1 MLATTVNSKRRQSY
15 LSFNKQQTKL
25 GDVLPSKQK
34 HMSTE
39 NVKDWN
45 FKIQFPSNSNF
56 INRIKSVEF
65 GPAKSSGNPML
76 TVKCE
81 VISPEVV
88 DVAGELVNIAGVETT
103 NYYTTKVIGDDERS
117 TQVLERLTGTNPEQP
132 GLITILFPDNPEFVK
147 DFNSENPSQD
157 TLKAMVGK
165 CIMTAMSPKVEPM
178 TATPTSEQIEDAKAK
193 RQRPVGSPMKHPV
206 TGKPLTSYRPQIN
219 EVFALAPEG
228 AGANRHY

>member
-1 MLATTVNSKRRQSY
+1 
-15 LSFNKQQTKL
+15 
-25 GDVLPSKQK
+25 
-34 HMSTE
+34 MS
-39 NVKDWN
+39 NVEQAKDWN

-103 NYYTTKVIGDDERS
+103 NYYTTKVVGDDKRS
-117 TQVLERLTGTNPEQP
+117 GEVIERLVSTNPEQP
-132 GLITILFPDNPEFVK
+132 GLLTILFPDNPEFVSE
-147 DFNSENPSQD
+147 FNPENPDQ
-157 TLKAMVGK
+157 TVLKAMVGK
-165 CIMTAMSPKVEPM
+165 CIMTSMSPKVEPM

-193 RQRPVGSPMKHPV
+193 RIRPVGSPMKHPV

-228 AGANRHY
+228 AGANRPY